1 MYMGILLVLHTCE
14 GDMVKRKEKPIC
26 VGVVGVGRGRSFMR
40 AAEATGRDRED

>member
-26 VGVVGVGRGRSFMR
+26 VVGVGRGRSFMR
-40 AAEATGRDRED
+40 AAEATDRDRED